1 MWAEGVAAD
10 PDSSAQELN
19 QAYEYVNMVRR
30 RGFGKDPLVAD
41 ATVDLEQENKQ
52 QLLENIKDERAREL
66 GFEALRKDDLV
77 RWGELYDRMVAVRAT
92 IPPTYTS
99 SYYVMGRIYYG
110 NVSRRD
116 VVWPIPSYELGVNR
130 KLVQNT
136 GF

>member
-1 MWAEGVAAD
+1 M
-10 PDSSAQELN
+10 
-19 QAYEYVNMVRR
+19 
-30 RGFGKDPLVAD
+30 
-41 ATVDLEQENKQ
+41 DLEQENKQ

-77 RWGELYDRMVAVRAT
+77 RWGELYDRMVAVKAM

-99 SYYVMGRIYYG
+99 NYYVMGRIYYG